1 VLAVR
6 IGRQMLRRARAQ
18 AAAFPGPSLAATFR
32 GRYGRLMSSPSP
44 ASGIALPFAIAT
56 LGIAFFSGMDAVMKA
71 LAMALGAYN
80 AMFWRQL
87 AACLIGGIVFFAL
100 RAPRPSRA
108 AMRIHLTRG
117 VLSSVMGILFFWGL
131 ARVPLAQGIALSFVA
146 PLIALYLA
154 ALILKEKIE
163 RRAILASLLG
173 FAGVVVILS
182 AQASERMGP
191 EALRGALAILAAAA
205 LYAWNIILMR
215 QQALAAKPIEIAF
228 FTALVVTG
236 CYLVVAPFI
245 AAVPPVAQLPAI
257 LGGAVL
263 GFGSLML
270 LSWAYAR
277 AEAQH
282 LAPVEYT
289 AFVWAALFGMLFF
302 AEPVRPLTL
311 SGALMIVAACL
322 IAARRR
328 PAPVADVEAAI

>member
-1 VLAVR
+1 MSQRPAPK
-6 IGRQMLRRARAQ
+6 ATSTAT
-18 AAAFPGPSLAATFR
+18 AFGVAT
-32 GRYGRLMSSPSP
+32 
-44 ASGIALPFAIAT
+44 I
-56 LGIAFFSGMDAVMKA
+56 GIAFFSGMDAVMKA

-87 AACLIGGIVFFAL
+87 AACVLGGIVFFAL
-100 RAPRPSRA
+100 RAPPPSRRA
-108 AMRIHLTRG
+108 LRFHVTRG
-117 VLSSVMGILFFWGL
+117 VLSSIMGILFFWGL

-154 ALILKEKIE
+154 ALLLKERIE
-163 RRAILASLLG
+163 RRAILASVLG
-173 FAGVVVILS
+173 FAGVLVILS
-182 AQASERMGP
+182 AQARAHMGR
-191 EALRGALAILAAAA
+191 EALWGAAAILAAAA

-215 QQALAAKPIEIAF
+215 QQALAAKPVEIAF
-228 FTALVVTG
+228 FTALVVTL
-236 CYLVVAPFI
+236 CYLPVAPFL
-245 AAVPPVAQLPAI
+245 AALPPAAQLPGI
-257 LGGAVL
+257 LGGALL
-263 GFGSLML
+263 GFGSLMV

-289 AFVWAALFGMLFF
+289 AFVWAALFGMIFF

-311 SGALMIVAACL
+311 AGAAMIVGACL